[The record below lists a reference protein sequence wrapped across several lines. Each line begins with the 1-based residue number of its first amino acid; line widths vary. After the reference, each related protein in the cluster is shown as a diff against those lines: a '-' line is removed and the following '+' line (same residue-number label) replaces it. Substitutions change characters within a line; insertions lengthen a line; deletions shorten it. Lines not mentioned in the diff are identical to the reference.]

1 MENEELKQESV
12 KETAT
17 AAQEIPTEETPA
29 AEESPADA
37 SEEAEDGRRD
47 KKVKAENKKLKTE
60 LAAAQKTLAET
71 ESKLA
76 EATDKYTR
84 LYAEYDNYRRRSQK
98 EKEETYAAATADALT
113 QLMPLLDNLQRA
125 ASYQEDAKLVEGLKM
140 ILSGVPEVLGKMN
153 IVAFG
158 EKGETFDPNFHN
170 AVMQVTDETAEEGTI
185 ADVLQC
191 GYRYGDKVI
200 RHAMVSV
207 VC

>member
-1 MENEELKQESV
+1 MEDIVENEELKQECC
-12 KETAT
+12 KETE
-17 AAQEIPTEETPA
+17 AAAA
-29 AEESPADA
+29 AEDIPQASKEAD
-37 SEEAEDGRRD
+37 EGRRD
-47 KKVKAENKKLKTE
+47 KKSKAENKKVKNE
-60 LAAAQKTLAET
+60 LAAAQKALADAE
-71 ESKLA
+71 EKLA
-76 EATDKYTR
+76 DATDKYTR

-98 EKEETYAAATADALT
+98 EKEETYAAATADTLT

-125 ASYQEDAKLVEGLKM
+125 AAYQEDAKLVEGLRM
-140 ILSGVPEVLGKMN
+140 ILSSVPEVLGKMN

-158 EKGETFDPNFHN
+158 EKGDVFDPNLHN

-185 ADVLQC
+185 AAVLQC

>member
-1 MENEELKQESV
+1 VENEELKQMP
-12 KETAT
+12 A
-17 AAQEIPTEETPA
+17 EETETPLEDSA
-29 AEESPADA
+29 ASEAENAPA
-37 SEEAEDGRRD
+37 SEEAEEGRRD
-47 KKVKAENKKLKTE
+47 KKSKAESKKLKND
-60 LAAAQKTLAET
+60 LAAAQKALAEA
-71 ESKLA
+71 EEKLS

-125 ASYQEDAKLVEGLKM
+125 AAYQEDTKLVEGLKM
-140 ILSGVPEVLGKMN
+140 ILAGVPEVLGKMN

-158 EKGETFDPNFHN
+158 EKGDVFDPNIHN
-170 AVMQVTDETAEEGTI
+170 AVMQVADETAEEGTI